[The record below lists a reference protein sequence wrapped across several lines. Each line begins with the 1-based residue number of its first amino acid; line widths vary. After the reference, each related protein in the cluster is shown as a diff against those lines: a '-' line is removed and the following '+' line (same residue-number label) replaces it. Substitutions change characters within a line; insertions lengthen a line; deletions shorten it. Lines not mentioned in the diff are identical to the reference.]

1 MDKQPV
7 LADVCNVFALTTMSR
22 AEQMNKVIF
31 DGMVEV
37 RKWMPSDGND
47 DGMSLIKEKKGKGRK
62 YQTDRNILKPI
73 IKDVNVTWGY
83 GEDKVKDAIKIM
95 SMLGWTN
102 PEFLCPKEAFP
113 MIIKTGRNY
122 ENKENEPIIMIAP
135 RIIQE

>member
-7 LADVCNVFALTTMSR
+7 MADVCNVFALTTMAR
-22 AEQMNKVIF
+22 AEQMNKPVF
-31 DGMVEV
+31 DNMVEV
-37 RKWMPSDGND
+37 KKWMPSDGEY
-47 DGMSLIKEKKGKGRK
+47 DGISLINEKKGKSRK
-62 YQTDRNILKPI
+62 YSADKKILKPI

-83 GEDKVKDAIKIM
+83 VEDTVKDAIKVM
-95 SMLGWTN
+95 SLLGWN
-102 PEFLCPKEAFP
+102 SHEFHCPKEAFP